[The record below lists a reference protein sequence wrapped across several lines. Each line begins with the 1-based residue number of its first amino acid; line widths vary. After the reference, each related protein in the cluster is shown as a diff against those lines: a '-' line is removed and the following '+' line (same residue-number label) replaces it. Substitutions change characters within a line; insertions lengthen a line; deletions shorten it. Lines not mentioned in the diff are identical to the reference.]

1 MKWKG
6 RRQSRNVEDR
16 RGQRVQKASFAGA
29 AGGAGVAKMLFGL
42 FSRGSGK
49 TRVLMILALIVGFF
63 LFRGPML
70 QILGL
75 SSGTPSPRSEHTHTA
90 PNDDMRAYL
99 STMVADNEEIWP
111 QILGKHDIRY
121 RPAKMIIYS
130 DRTRMPSGYADAK
143 MGPFYLPANETIYI
157 DPTFFDEL
165 KQKFG
170 ARGDFAEAYVVAHEY
185 GHHIQHLLGR
195 LKELHSK
202 HGRVS
207 KTEYNQHSV
216 RVELQADFLAGV
228 FAHHASRTFQ
238 EFLERGDIEEAM
250 RCAEAIGDDRL
261 QQQAQGRVI
270 KDSFTHGTSKQRA
283 YWFNKGYTSGNLQ
296 EGEALYSLPYSKL

>member
-6 RRQSRNVEDR
+6 RRQSRHVEDR
-16 RGQRVQKASFAGA
+16 RGQRVQRSRFAGA
-29 AGGAGVAKMLFGL
+29 SGGAGAAKMLFGL
-42 FSRGSGK
+42 FRRGSGK
-49 TRVLMILALIVGFF
+49 TRVLMILAMLVGFL

-75 SSGTPSPRSEHTHTA
+75 SSGTSSPRQEQTSS
-90 PNDDMRAYL
+90 PRNDEMKAYL
-99 STMVADNEEIWP
+99 STMIADNEDIWP
-111 QILGKHDIRY
+111 KILKPYDIRF

-130 DRTRMPSGYADAK
+130 ERTRMPSGYADAK

-165 KQKFG
+165 KHKFG
-170 ARGDFAEAYVVAHEY
+170 AQGDFAEAYVVAHEY
-185 GHHIQHLLGR
+185 GHHIQNSLGR

-202 HGRVS
+202 HGKVPQVR
-207 KTEYNQHSV
+207 YNQHSV
-216 RVELQADFLAGV
+216 RVELHADFLAGV
-228 FAHHASRTFQ
+228 FAHHASRTFSQ
-238 EFLERGDIEEAM
+238 FLENGDIEEAM
-250 RCAEAIGDDRL
+250 RCAQAIGDDRL

-283 YWFNKGYTSGNLQ
+283 YWFNKGYQSGDLR
-296 EGEALYSLPYSKL
+296 EGEKLYSLPYNKL